1 MSRQYRVTERVV
13 IEANTCVRC
22 ENWSWG
28 QHHRQLDPTG
38 WQRMEKGELVGVDA
52 PDRILHQPED
62 VRIQSFLRTYHE
74 RNSF

>member
-13 IEANTCVRC
+13 IEPNPCVRC

-38 WQRMEKGELVGVDA
+38 WQRMEKGELVHH
-52 PDRILHQPED
+52 PDCPEKTPP
-62 VRIQSFLRTYHE
+62 RMRLPL
-74 RNSF
+74 